1 MYRLTENYESAIGN
15 YLANNQLVTKYEIT
29 RLTPPADKYGITENA
44 VVVYAELSAEEG
56 SFVRMEVMLP
66 EETTLDFV
74 GLGNGSLAAVIRHTY
89 LAIASDKHY
98 IAMNCDLGT
107 SRGVES
113 GIKNPALWR
122 DFGHRATHMATEV
135 GKGIA
140 TAAYGKAPVYSA
152 FCGGSSGGQQAL
164 SLCQRHPEDYNV
176 IVAVA
181 PANNRV
187 GLHTYFLWNFRHLYD
202 ENGTPLFAREECE
215 SIRREFVALA
225 RADGDG
231 EAFDNFITV
240 SFAGADKVE
249 KYVNAVCEK
258 LSLTDKQK
266 NALMAVYGGP
276 VTSDGRRIY
285 CGLPFGSE
293 LRGSGL
299 ALLSEIKR
307 PVEAVYPCMWALGE
321 DFDMATFSLDSDL
334 DKALAIIAPD
344 LNAVN
349 PDLSE
354 FFGKGGKLLL
364 ISGSADPCVP
374 VAEAYAYA
382 VNVAK
387 IVGKDTADE
396 HLRFFIAP
404 SLDHRFAAI
413 PDFLC
418 GFVTAED
425 GRTLLDLA
433 VSMAHGE
440 ALPDT
445 LITEAKGDGD
455 DDTVIRRISP
465 LPLDNEEI
473 FEITSDAKLK

>member
-1 MYRLTENYESAIGN
+1 MYNLTENYESAIGN
-15 YLANNQLVTKYEIT
+15 YLAGNPLVTKYEIT

-74 GLGNGSLAAVIRHTY
+74 GLGNGSLAAIIRHTY

-107 SRGVES
+107 SRGEES

-140 TAAYGKAPVYSA
+140 TAAYGKSPEYSA
-152 FCGGSSGGQQAL
+152 FCGGSSGGEQAL
-164 SLCQRHPEDYNV
+164 SLCQHHPDDYNT

-181 PANNRV
+181 PANNRL
-187 GLHTYFLWNFRHLYD
+187 GLHAYFLWNYRHLYD
-202 ENGTPLFAREECE
+202 ENGTSLFCREECE
-215 SIRREFVALA
+215 NIRREFVALT
-225 RADGDG
+225 RTDGDG
-231 EAFDNFITV
+231 EAFDNFISI
-240 SFAGADKVE
+240 SFADIDKVE
-249 KYVNAVCEK
+249 KYVNAVCDR

-266 NALMAVYGGP
+266 AALMAVYGGP
-276 VTSDGRRIY
+276 VTADGRRIY

-293 LRGSGL
+293 LRSSGL
-299 ALLSEIKR
+299 AYLSEIKR
-307 PVEAVYPCMWALGE
+307 PNESMYPFHWALGE
-321 DFDMATFSLDSDL
+321 NFDREKFSFDSDFE
-334 DKALAIIAPD
+334 KALGITGPE

-374 VAEAYAYA
+374 AAEAYAYA

-440 ALPDT
+440 ALPDR

-455 DDTVIRRISP
+455 DDVSSRRISP

-473 FEITSDAKLK
+473 SAITSDAKLK